1 MHLNLFLDCS
11 AIWTVKLKW
20 SEQTV
25 SINGIES
32 VQSVY
37 FDKNITLGISN
48 CWLDIRTSC
57 QSREGDQW
65 TSTQSCFWRCL
76 KSHQRRWESLQ
87 VDNSAH
93 ELKRCL
99 KLFSGYAHTDIA
111 PIKLQRRHQSEQ
123 SRAADGEHQYTV
135 RGRII
140 AESFIKEVMN
150 WSHEVKKTT
159 NNEDVQN
166 GGL

>member
-48 CWLDIRTSC
+48 CWLDICTSC

-65 TSTQSCFWRCL
+65 TATQSCFWRCL
-76 KSHQRRWESLQ
+76 KVTRESEKVSKLTTVHLNWKDVSNYFQGMPTQILHQLSYR
-87 VDNSAH
+87 
-93 ELKRCL
+93 
-99 KLFSGYAHTDIA
+99 GDIN
-111 PIKLQRRHQSEQ
+111 Q

-166 GGL
+166 GRL

>member
-76 KSHQRRWESLQ
+76 KSHQREWESLQ
-87 VDNSAH
+87 VDNNAL
-93 ELKRCL
+93 ELNRCL

-123 SRAADGEHQYTV
+123 S
-135 RGRII
+135 GRWRTSIH
-140 AESFIKEVMN
+140 SKGQN
-150 WSHEVKKTT
+150 YSRKLYKRSHELKSWSEKDNKQWGRT
-159 NNEDVQN
+159 ER
-166 GGL
+166 